1 MLDSKY
7 ITSEEQLYFSI
18 NTLIYP
24 VKAIMKAAYIYTSN
38 FYIGFDYEN
47 ETYISATFKSKKKVS
62 QDELEKW
69 AGEFFNELLN
79 QVLRIDIQNRTKDLR
94 QLILGRAL
102 YTECIEVE
110 NPVST
115 VESNIAEEFTSS
127 DKNYVND
134 TDNIGQPWNNDMRYI
149 KDDRSK

>member
-1 MLDSKY
+1 MLDFKY
-7 ITSEEQLYFSI
+7 ILSEDKLYFCI

-47 ETYISATFKSKKKVS
+47 ETYISVTFKSKKKVS

-79 QVLRIDIQNRTKDLR
+79 QVLRIDIQNRTNDLR

-110 NPVST
+110 KHVST
-115 VESNIAEEFTSS
+115 VGSNIPDEFISS

-134 TDNIGQPWNNDMRYI
+134 NDNIGLPWNIDMRFI